1 MVVRL
6 DIKLKKT
13 MKRILF
19 MYGILCVALSAY
31 CQYVEQDITLS
42 VDSVV
47 LDSIEAEDTVRVV
60 LLTDI
65 MDNAVVYQDSLVRE
79 LMINKRLG
87 IQRGVQE
94 VNGYRVQVFSSNQ
107 QQSAKN
113 RALLLQQDLSSQ
125 LVEPVYAISEPPFWK
140 VRIGNF
146 LTREEANNYRMILVS
161 QYPDLQGSTYVV
173 PDKII
178 IVN

>member
-1 MVVRL
+1 
-6 DIKLKKT
+6 

-19 MYGILCVALSAY
+19 LSSILWLALSALS
-31 CQYVEQDITLS
+31 QNVEQDSILRL
-42 VDSVV
+42 DSVV
-47 LDSIEAEDTVRVV
+47 LDIIAAVDTVEVV
-60 LLTDI
+60 LLTDV
-65 MDNAVVYQDSLVRE
+65 MANAVVHQDSLVRE

-94 VNGYRVQVFSSNQ
+94 MNGYRVQVFSSNQ

-113 RALLLQQDLSSQ
+113 RALLLQQDLSGQ
-125 LVEPVYAISEPPFWK
+125 LKEPVYAISEPPFWK

-146 LTREEANNYRMILVS
+146 LTREEANNYRMTFIA
-161 QYPDLQGSTYVV
+161 QFPELQGSTYVV

-178 IVN
+178 VVNK

>member
-1 MVVRL
+1 
-6 DIKLKKT
+6 

-19 MYGILCVALSAY
+19 LCGILCVALSAY
-31 CQYVEQDITLS
+31 CQYVEQDIILS

-47 LDSIEAEDTVRVV
+47 LDSIAVEDTAHVV
-60 LLTDI
+60 LLTDV
-65 MDNAVVYQDSLVRE
+65 MENAVVHQDSLVRE

-87 IQRGVQE
+87 IQRGVHE

-146 LTREEANNYRMILVS
+146 LTREEANNYRMTFVA
-161 QYPDLQGSTYVV
+161 QYPELQGSTYVV

-178 IVN
+178 IVNK

>member
-1 MVVRL
+1 
-6 DIKLKKT
+6 

-19 MYGILCVALSAY
+19 LSSILWLALSALS
-31 CQYVEQDITLS
+31 QNVEQDSILRL
-42 VDSVV
+42 DSVV
-47 LDSIEAEDTVRVV
+47 LDTIAAVDTVEVV
-60 LLTDI
+60 LLTDV
-65 MDNAVVYQDSLVRE
+65 MANAVVHQDSLVRE

-94 VNGYRVQVFSSNQ
+94 MNGYRLQVFSSNQ

-113 RALLLQQDLSSQ
+113 RALLLQQDLSGQ
-125 LVEPVYAISEPPFWK
+125 LKEPVYAISEPPFWK

-146 LTREEANNYRMILVS
+146 LTREEANNYRMTFIA
-161 QYPDLQGSTYVV
+161 QFPELQGSTYVV

-178 IVN
+178 VVNK

>member
-1 MVVRL
+1 
-6 DIKLKKT
+6 
-13 MKRILF
+13 MKRIVFLCS
-19 MYGILCVALSAY
+19 ILYVALAAH
-31 CQYVEQDITLS
+31 CQYVELDTILN
-42 VDSVV
+42 VDSVG
-47 LDSIEAEDTVRVV
+47 LDSMAVDDTVHVV
-60 LLTDI
+60 LLTDV
-65 MDNAVVYQDSLVRE
+65 MDNAVVHQDSLVRE

-113 RALLLQQDLSSQ
+113 RALLLQQDLSSH
-125 LVEPVYAISEPPFWK
+125 LEEPVYAISEPPFWK

-146 LTREEANNYRMILVS
+146 LTREDANNYRMIFVA
-161 QYPDLQGSTYVV
+161 QYPELQGSTYVV

-178 IVN
+178 IVNK

>member
-1 MVVRL
+1 
-6 DIKLKKT
+6 

-19 MYGILCVALSAY
+19 LSSILWLALSALS
-31 CQYVEQDITLS
+31 QNVEQDSILRL
-42 VDSVV
+42 DSVV
-47 LDSIEAEDTVRVV
+47 LDTITAVDTVEVV
-60 LLTDI
+60 LLTDV
-65 MDNAVVYQDSLVRE
+65 MANAVVHQDSLVRE

-94 VNGYRVQVFSSNQ
+94 MNGYRVQVFSSNQ

-113 RALLLQQDLSSQ
+113 RALLLQQDLSGQ
-125 LVEPVYAISEPPFWK
+125 LKEPVYAISEPPFWK

-146 LTREEANNYRMILVS
+146 LTREEANNYRMTFIA
-161 QYPDLQGSTYVV
+161 QFPELQGSTYVV

-178 IVN
+178 VVNK

>member
-1 MVVRL
+1 
-6 DIKLKKT
+6 

-19 MYGILCVALSAY
+19 LSSILWLALSALS
-31 CQYVEQDITLS
+31 QNVEQDSILRL
-42 VDSVV
+42 DSVV
-47 LDSIEAEDTVRVV
+47 LDTIAAVDTVEVV
-60 LLTDI
+60 LLTDV
-65 MDNAVVYQDSLVRE
+65 MANAVVHQDSLVRE

-94 VNGYRVQVFSSNQ
+94 MNGYRVQVFSSNQ

-113 RALLLQQDLSSQ
+113 RALLLQQDLSGQ
-125 LVEPVYAISEPPFWK
+125 LKEPVYAISEPPFWK

-146 LTREEANNYRMILVS
+146 LTREEANNYRMTFIA
-161 QYPDLQGSTYVV
+161 QFPELQGSTYVV

-178 IVN
+178 VVNK

>member
-1 MVVRL
+1 
-6 DIKLKKT
+6 

-19 MYGILCVALSAY
+19 LSSILWLALSALS
-31 CQYVEQDITLS
+31 QNVEQDSILRL
-42 VDSVV
+42 DSVV
-47 LDSIEAEDTVRVV
+47 LDSIAAVDTVEVV
-60 LLTDI
+60 LLTDV
-65 MDNAVVYQDSLVRE
+65 MANAVVHQDSLVRE

-94 VNGYRVQVFSSNQ
+94 MNGYRVQVFSSNQ

-113 RALLLQQDLSSQ
+113 RALLLQQDLSGQ
-125 LVEPVYAISEPPFWK
+125 LKEPVYAISEPPFWK

-146 LTREEANNYRMILVS
+146 LTREEANNYRMTFIA
-161 QYPDLQGSTYVV
+161 QFPELQGSTYVV

-178 IVN
+178 VVNK

>member
-1 MVVRL
+1 
-6 DIKLKKT
+6 

-19 MYGILCVALSAY
+19 LSSILWLALSALS
-31 CQYVEQDITLS
+31 QNVEQDSILRL
-42 VDSVV
+42 DSVV
-47 LDSIEAEDTVRVV
+47 LDTIAAVDTVEVV
-60 LLTDI
+60 LLTDV
-65 MDNAVVYQDSLVRE
+65 MANAVVHHDSLVRE

-94 VNGYRVQVFSSNQ
+94 MNGYRVQVFSSNQ

-113 RALLLQQDLSSQ
+113 RALLLQQDLSGQ
-125 LVEPVYAISEPPFWK
+125 LKEPVYAISEPPFWK

-146 LTREEANNYRMILVS
+146 LTREEANNYRMTFIA
-161 QYPDLQGSTYVV
+161 QFPELQGSTYVV

-178 IVN
+178 VVNK

>member
-1 MVVRL
+1 
-6 DIKLKKT
+6 

-19 MYGILCVALSAY
+19 LSSILWLALSALS
-31 CQYVEQDITLS
+31 QNVEQDSILRL
-42 VDSVV
+42 DSVV
-47 LDSIEAEDTVRVV
+47 LDTIAAVDTVEVV
-60 LLTDI
+60 LLTDV

-79 LMINKRLG
+79 LMVNKRLG

-94 VNGYRVQVFSSNQ
+94 ISGYRLQVFSSNQ

-113 RALLLQQDLSSQ
+113 AALLLQQSLSSK
-125 LVEPVYAISEPPFWK
+125 LEEPVYTFSEPPFWK

-146 LTREEANNYRMILVS
+146 LTREDANNYRRVFIA
-161 QYPDLQGSTYVV
+161 QYPELHGSTYVV

-178 IVN
+178 VVNK

>member
-1 MVVRL
+1 
-6 DIKLKKT
+6 

-19 MYGILCVALSAY
+19 LSSILWLALSALS
-31 CQYVEQDITLS
+31 QNVEQDSILRL
-42 VDSVV
+42 DSMV
-47 LDSIEAEDTVRVV
+47 LDTIAAVDTVEVV
-60 LLTDI
+60 LLTDV
-65 MDNAVVYQDSLVRE
+65 MANAVVHQDSLVRE

-94 VNGYRVQVFSSNQ
+94 MNGYRLQVFSSNQ

-113 RALLLQQDLSSQ
+113 RALLLQQDLSGQ
-125 LVEPVYAISEPPFWK
+125 LKEPVYAISEPPFWK

-146 LTREEANNYRMILVS
+146 LTREEANNYRMTFIA
-161 QYPDLQGSTYVV
+161 QFPELQGSTYVV

-178 IVN
+178 VVNK

>member
-1 MVVRL
+1 
-6 DIKLKKT
+6 
-13 MKRILF
+13 
-19 MYGILCVALSAY
+19 
-31 CQYVEQDITLS
+31 
-42 VDSVV
+42 
-47 LDSIEAEDTVRVV
+47 
-60 LLTDI
+60 
-65 MDNAVVYQDSLVRE
+65 LVRE

-125 LVEPVYAISEPPFWK
+125 LEEPVYAISEPPFWK

-146 LTREEANNYRMILVS
+146 LTREEANDYRMTFVA
-161 QYPDLQGSTYVV
+161 QYPELQGSTYVV
-173 PDKII
+173 PDKV
-178 IVN
+178 IVINK

>member
-1 MVVRL
+1 
-6 DIKLKKT
+6 

-19 MYGILCVALSAY
+19 LSSILWLALSALS
-31 CQYVEQDITLS
+31 QNVEQDSILRL
-42 VDSVV
+42 DSVV
-47 LDSIEAEDTVRVV
+47 LDTIAAVDTVEVV
-60 LLTDI
+60 LLTDV
-65 MDNAVVYQDSLVRE
+65 MANAVVHQDSLVRE

-94 VNGYRVQVFSSNQ
+94 MNGYRVQVFSSNQ

-113 RALLLQQDLSSQ
+113 RALLLQQDLSGQ
-125 LVEPVYAISEPPFWK
+125 LKEPVYAVSEPPFWK

-146 LTREEANNYRMILVS
+146 LTREEANNYRMTFIA
-161 QYPDLQGSTYVV
+161 QFPELQGSTYVV

-178 IVN
+178 VVNK

>member
-1 MVVRL
+1 
-6 DIKLKKT
+6 

-19 MYGILCVALSAY
+19 LSSILWLALSALS
-31 CQYVEQDITLS
+31 QNVEQDSILRL
-42 VDSVV
+42 DSVV
-47 LDSIEAEDTVRVV
+47 LDTIAAVDTVEVV
-60 LLTDI
+60 LLTDV
-65 MDNAVVYQDSLVRE
+65 MANAVVHQDSLVRE

-94 VNGYRVQVFSSNQ
+94 MNGYRVQVFSSNQ

-113 RALLLQQDLSSQ
+113 RALLLQQDLSGQ
-125 LVEPVYAISEPPFWK
+125 LKEPVYAISEPPFWK

-146 LTREEANNYRMILVS
+146 LTREKANNYRMTFIA
-161 QYPDLQGSTYVV
+161 QFPELQGSTYVV

-178 IVN
+178 VVNK

>member
-1 MVVRL
+1 
-6 DIKLKKT
+6 

-19 MYGILCVALSAY
+19 LSSILWLALSALS
-31 CQYVEQDITLS
+31 QNVEQDSILRL
-42 VDSVV
+42 DSVV
-47 LDSIEAEDTVRVV
+47 LDTIAAVDTVEVV
-60 LLTDI
+60 LLTDV
-65 MDNAVVYQDSLVRE
+65 MANAVVHQDSLVRE

-94 VNGYRVQVFSSNQ
+94 MNGYRVQVFSSNQ

-113 RALLLQQDLSSQ
+113 RALLLQQDLSGQ
-125 LVEPVYAISEPPFWK
+125 LKEPVYAISEPPFWK

-146 LTREEANNYRMILVS
+146 LTREEANDYRMTFIA
-161 QYPDLQGSTYVV
+161 QFPELQGSTYVV

-178 IVN
+178 VVNK

>member
-1 MVVRL
+1 
-6 DIKLKKT
+6 

-19 MYGILCVALSAY
+19 LSSILWLALSALS
-31 CQYVEQDITLS
+31 QNVEQDSILRL
-42 VDSVV
+42 DSVV
-47 LDSIEAEDTVRVV
+47 LDTIAAVDTVEVV
-60 LLTDI
+60 LLTDV
-65 MDNAVVYQDSLVRE
+65 MANAVVHQDSLVRE

-94 VNGYRVQVFSSNQ
+94 MNGYRVQVFSSNQ

-125 LVEPVYAISEPPFWK
+125 LEEPVYAISEPPFWK

-146 LTREEANNYRMILVS
+146 LTREEANNYRMTFIA
-161 QYPDLQGSTYVV
+161 QFPELQGSTYVV

-178 IVN
+178 VVNK

>member
-1 MVVRL
+1 
-6 DIKLKKT
+6 

-19 MYGILCVALSAY
+19 LCSVLCVALSAHCEY
-31 CQYVEQDITLS
+31 IEQDTLLS
-42 VDSVV
+42 IDNVV
-47 LDSIEAEDTVRVV
+47 LDTVAIADTVHVV
-60 LLTDI
+60 LLTDV
-65 MDNAVVYQDSLVRE
+65 MENAVVYQDSLVRE
-79 LMINKRLG
+79 LMVNKRLG

-125 LVEPVYAISEPPFWK
+125 LEEPVYAISEPPFWK

-146 LTREEANNYRMILVS
+146 LTREEANNYRITFIS
-161 QYPDLQGSTYVV
+161 QYPELQGSTYVV

-178 IVN
+178 VVNK

>member
-1 MVVRL
+1 
-6 DIKLKKT
+6 

-19 MYGILCVALSAY
+19 LSSILWLALSALS
-31 CQYVEQDITLS
+31 QNVEQDSILRL
-42 VDSVV
+42 DSVV
-47 LDSIEAEDTVRVV
+47 LDTIAAVDTVEVV
-60 LLTDI
+60 LLTDV
-65 MDNAVVYQDSLVRE
+65 MANAVVYQDSLVRE

-94 VNGYRVQVFSSNQ
+94 MNGYRVQVFSSNQ

-113 RALLLQQDLSSQ
+113 RALLLQQDLSGQ
-125 LVEPVYAISEPPFWK
+125 LKEPVYAISEPPFWK

-146 LTREEANNYRMILVS
+146 LTREEANNYRMTFIA
-161 QYPDLQGSTYVV
+161 QFPELQGSTYVV

-178 IVN
+178 VVNK

>member
-1 MVVRL
+1 
-6 DIKLKKT
+6 

-19 MYGILCVALSAY
+19 LSSILWLALSALS
-31 CQYVEQDITLS
+31 QNVEQDSILRL
-42 VDSVV
+42 DSVV
-47 LDSIEAEDTVRVV
+47 LDTIAAVDTVDVV
-60 LLTDI
+60 LLTDV
-65 MDNAVVYQDSLVRE
+65 MANAVVHQDSLVRE

-94 VNGYRVQVFSSNQ
+94 MNGYRVQVFSSNQ

-113 RALLLQQDLSSQ
+113 RALLLQQDLSG
-125 LVEPVYAISEPPFWK
+125 LLKEPVYAISEPPFWK

-146 LTREEANNYRMILVS
+146 LTREEANNYRMKFIA
-161 QYPDLQGSTYVV
+161 QFPELQGSTYVV

-178 IVN
+178 VVNK

>member
-1 MVVRL
+1 
-6 DIKLKKT
+6 

-19 MYGILCVALSAY
+19 LSSILWLALSALS
-31 CQYVEQDITLS
+31 QNVEQDSILRL
-42 VDSVV
+42 DSVV
-47 LDSIEAEDTVRVV
+47 LDTIAAVDTVEVV
-60 LLTDI
+60 LLTDV
-65 MDNAVVYQDSLVRE
+65 MANAVVHQDSLVRE

-94 VNGYRVQVFSSNQ
+94 MNGYRVQVFSSNQ

-113 RALLLQQDLSSQ
+113 RALLLQQDLSGQ
-125 LVEPVYAISEPPFWK
+125 LKEPVYAISEPPFWK

-146 LTREEANNYRMILVS
+146 LTREEANNYRITFIA
-161 QYPDLQGSTYVV
+161 QFPELQGSTYVV

-178 IVN
+178 VVNK

>member
-1 MVVRL
+1 
-6 DIKLKKT
+6 

-19 MYGILCVALSAY
+19 LSSILWLALSALS
-31 CQYVEQDITLS
+31 QNVEQDSILRL
-42 VDSVV
+42 DSVV
-47 LDSIEAEDTVRVV
+47 LDTIAAVDTVEVV
-60 LLTDI
+60 LLTDV
-65 MDNAVVYQDSLVRE
+65 MVNAVVHQDSLVRE

-94 VNGYRVQVFSSNQ
+94 MNGYRVQVFSSNQ

-113 RALLLQQDLSSQ
+113 RALLLQQDLSGQ
-125 LVEPVYAISEPPFWK
+125 LKEPVYAISEPPFWK

-146 LTREEANNYRMILVS
+146 LTREEANNYRMTFIA
-161 QYPDLQGSTYVV
+161 QFPELQGSTYVV

-178 IVN
+178 VVNK

>member
-1 MVVRL
+1 
-6 DIKLKKT
+6 

-19 MYGILCVALSAY
+19 LSSILWLALSALS
-31 CQYVEQDITLS
+31 QNVEQDSILRL
-42 VDSVV
+42 DSVV
-47 LDSIEAEDTVRVV
+47 LDTIAAVDTVHVV
-60 LLTDI
+60 LLTDV
-65 MDNAVVYQDSLVRE
+65 MENAVVHQDSLVRE

-125 LVEPVYAISEPPFWK
+125 LEEPVYAISEPPFWK

-146 LTREEANNYRMILVS
+146 LTREEANDYRMTFVA
-161 QYPDLQGSTYVV
+161 QYPELQGSTYVV

-178 IVN
+178 VINK